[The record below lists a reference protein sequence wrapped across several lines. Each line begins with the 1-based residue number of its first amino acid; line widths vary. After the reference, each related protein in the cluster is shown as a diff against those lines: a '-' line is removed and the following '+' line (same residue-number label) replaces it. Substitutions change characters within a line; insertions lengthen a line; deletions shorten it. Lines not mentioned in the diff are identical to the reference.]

1 MPMLIHEMTSEEC
14 RARLQEVNFGRLACV
29 RGNQP
34 YIVPVYI
41 EYDGQHFYGI
51 TTPGQKIEWM
61 RSNPLVCLEADER
74 TSHGYWSS
82 IVVFGRY
89 EELPDVPEYASA
101 RAHALEILEKRTMWW
116 EPACVPTEHQER
128 RAPIFYRIHIDG
140 VTGRQA
146 RPNAT
151 VETDR
156 DRQASNR

>member
-1 MPMLIHEMTSEEC
+1 MLIHEMTSEEC
-14 RARLQEVNFGRLACV
+14 HAVLQEVNFGRLACV

-41 EYDGQHFYGI
+41 AYDGKHFYGI

-61 RSNPLVCLEADER
+61 RANPLVCLEADER
-74 TSHGYWSS
+74 TSRGHWSS

-89 EELPDVPEYASA
+89 EELLDVPEYASA

-146 RPNAT
+146 RPKAT
-151 VETDR
+151 EE
-156 DRQASNR
+156 